1 MVCHSVQPGEH
12 QTGPSLTH
20 VWNRKAGTTPG
31 VGKCSAAEFY
41 CFSNS
46 SGTHMRDA
54 GRSTV
59 VVSVGKTFWRSGRA
73 ARLGAPSSL
82 RLPGALTCFQLR
94 YTRFELGEL
103 RLRALE
109 KLFLH
114 LEILS

>member
-46 SGTHMRDA
+46 SGTHMRTLDA
-54 GRSTV
+54 VRWLFRSARRF
-59 VVSVGKTFWRSGRA
+59 GA
-73 ARLGAPSSL
+73 AGARP
-82 RLPGALTCFQLR
+82 A
-94 YTRFELGEL
+94 
-103 RLRALE
+103 
-109 KLFLH
+109 
-114 LEILS
+114 